1 MRLLDVLTPMQLE
14 RVKAALAKPALYGP
28 DIDVRDY
35 LLAEGPAAEVE
46 VDEERIREVGI
57 DLERAKRTGY
67 FMQIDSE
74 SVRYMSRLPG
84 VEVMSIEE
92 ALEREPEV
100 SRLIWKLVD
109 PAADKYTAV
118 AALRGRGGYF
128 VRVKKGVKMEEPVQ
142 TCLFM
147 VKGGLQAPHNIIYVE
162 EGAHAR
168 VLTGCTIMPESF
180 GLHAGITEVYLERGA
195 RLDYV
200 MIHAWSRGTHVRPRT
215 GVLAGEGAEVVTYYI
230 NLSTVRTLQT
240 YPRYI
245 LRDGARLHSVSLIL
259 GRGSSIIDVGA
270 KAALGGRRAAAEI
283 LSRVV
288 ARDSSKV
295 VARARVEGAFGRGH
309 VECKGLVLSDVARV
323 EAVPELG
330 AVGRGVTL
338 THEASIGKLSEEAI
352 AYLMSKGFSREE
364 AESILVRGFMNVE
377 LVDLGPQ
384 LTAYVRNLMNLLAR
398 AAI

>member
-1 MRLLDVLTPMQLE
+1 MRLLDTLSPTQLE

-28 DIDVRDY
+28 DIDVREY
-35 LLAEGPAAEVE
+35 VLAGGPESSVE
-46 VDEERIREVGI
+46 VREERVREVGI
-57 DLERAKRTGY
+57 DLEKAKRTGY
-67 FMQIDSE
+67 YMQIDSE
-74 SVRYMSRLPG
+74 RIRYMSRLPG
-84 VEVMSIEE
+84 VEVMRIEE
-92 ALEREPEV
+92 ALEREEV
-100 SRLIWKLVD
+100 SRLVWRLVD

-118 AALRGRGGYF
+118 AALRGSGGYF
-128 VRVKKGVKMEEPVQ
+128 VRVKKGVRMEEPVQ

-147 VKGGLQAPHNIIYVE
+147 VRGGLQAPHNIIYVE

-180 GLHAGITEVYLERGA
+180 GLHAGITEMYVERGA

-200 MIHAWSRGTHVRPRT
+200 MVHAWSRGTHVRPRA

-245 LRDGARLHSVSLIL
+245 LRDGAKLHSVSLLL
-259 GRGSSIIDVGA
+259 GRGSSVIDAGTR
-270 KAALGGRRAAAEI
+270 AALGGRRAAAEI

-288 ARDSSKV
+288 ARDSSRV

-309 VECKGLVLSDVARV
+309 IECKGLVLSDAARV
-323 EAVPELG
+323 ESVPELG
-330 AVGRGVTL
+330 AVGREVTL

-364 AESILVRGFMNVE
+364 AEAVLVRGFMRVE
-377 LVDLGPQ
+377 LADLGPQ
-384 LTAYVRNLMNLLAR
+384 LNAYVRNLMHLLAR

>member
-67 FMQIDSE
+67 YMQVDSE

-100 SRLIWKLVD
+100 SRLIWRLVD

-128 VRVKKGVKMEEPVQ
+128 VRVKRGVRMEEPVQ

-147 VKGGLQAPHNIIYVE
+147 VTGGLQAPHNIIYVE

-180 GLHAGITEVYLERGA
+180 GLHAGITEIYLERGA

-288 ARDSSKV
+288 ARDSSRI
-295 VARARVEGAFGRGH
+295 VARARVEG
-309 VECKGLVLSDVARV
+309 KGLVLSDVARV

-377 LVDLGPQ
+377 LLDLGPQ

>member
-1 MRLLDVLTPMQLE
+1 MRLLDTLTPAQLE

-28 DIDVRDY
+28 DIDVREY

-46 VDEERIREVGI
+46 VDEERVKEVGI
-57 DLERAKRTGY
+57 DLEKAKRTGY
-67 FMQIDSE
+67 YMQVDAERIK
-74 SVRYMSRLPG
+74 YMSRLPG
-84 VEVMSIEE
+84 VEVMSIDD
-92 ALEREPEV
+92 ALDREPEV
-100 SRLIWKLVD
+100 SRLIWRLVD

-118 AALRGRGGYF
+118 AALRGSGGYF

-147 VKGGLQAPHNIIYVE
+147 VRGGLQAPHNIIYVE

-180 GLHAGITEVYLERGA
+180 GLHAGITEIYLERGA

-215 GVLAGEGAEVVTYYI
+215 GVLAGERAEIVTYYI
-230 NLSTVRTLQT
+230 NLSTVKTLQT

-259 GRGSSIIDVGA
+259 GRGSSVIDVGA

-288 ARDSSKV
+288 ARDSSR
-295 VARARVEGAFGRGH
+295 VATRARVEGAFGRGH

-330 AVGRGVTL
+330 AVGKEVTL

-384 LTAYVRNLMNLLAR
+384 LTAYVRNLMHLLAR